1 MATTILNQERK
12 KVISPNLGD
21 TVSSTEKSVYYIQHK
36 WVIDENTHQPVG
48 TQIEVS
54 FPS

>member
-1 MATTILNQERK
+1 MSTVLDQERE

-21 TVSSTEKSVYYIQHK
+21 TVSSTEPSVYYITNK
-36 WVIDENTHQPVG
+36 WVLDENTNLPIG

>member
-1 MATTILNQERK
+1 MSTTNLDQAREM
-12 KVISPNLGD
+12 VISPNLGE
-21 TVSSTEKSVYYIQHK
+21 TVSSTEPSVYYIQHK
-36 WVIDENTHQPVG
+36 WVLDSTTHQPVG

>member
-1 MATTILNQERK
+1 MATIILEQARE

-21 TVSSTEKSVYYIQHK
+21 TVSSTEKSVYYIRNK
-36 WVIDENTHQPVG
+36 WVLDENTHLPVG